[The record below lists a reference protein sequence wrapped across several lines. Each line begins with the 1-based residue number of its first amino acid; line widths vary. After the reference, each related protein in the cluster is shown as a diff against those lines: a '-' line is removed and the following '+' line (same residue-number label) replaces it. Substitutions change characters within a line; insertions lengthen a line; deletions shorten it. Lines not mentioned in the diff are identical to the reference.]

1 MFFNKLLPAV
11 LKMQTIQD
19 SVFAL
24 EKILMIQIML
34 EAAVLKIQTPQELAV
49 GLHNASFF
57 NHYSNPILF

>member
-1 MFFNKLLPAV
+1 MPAV

-24 EKILMIQIML
+24 EQILMIQIML

-49 GLHNASFF
+49 GLHNAPFS
-57 NHYSNPILF
+57 NHYSDSISF